1 MNLRQS
7 ERSEPENGVA
17 CWLIPWCLLVALMFV
32 YAGDVPPM
40 VNEAHYL
47 VKAKNFWQP
56 DWCDADLFASSGKAH
71 VFFYWILGWPTKYVS
86 LETTAWIGR
95 SIGWAILAAGLVRLS
110 RVCSQMRYASIAIA
124 AIWIAGVE
132 YGNLAG
138 EWVVGG
144 IEGKVPAYGFV
155 LAAIAE
161 LARRNW
167 NRVWVLLGIAS
178 AFHVLTGGWSVIAA
192 MFAWTITEAWKPGR
206 CPLLTRWLLLGGI
219 ISLAGVLPAAQLMM
233 GTSPADASQAA
244 KIYSLFRIRHHLLP
258 SDFLTW
264 WYIRHGI
271 VIAILISFAG
281 RRHSNRRS
289 ASRLDRVDSQR
300 FDSVKS
306 SDIHCSDDVEYH
318 VLVFVVGAG
327 LIAVSGLLIGT
338 MVSNSPDFAAKL
350 LRYYWFRLSDA
361 VIPLGMAI
369 VVVRTLSDEN
379 RRWRTAAKIL
389 VLLAFLLVGYSSID
403 RMMQGVPPSVNNRL
417 MGWDMEADATSK
429 RKVFED
435 WLAVCNWAA
444 LSTPDD
450 EVFLTPRHQQ
460 TFKWYSGRSE
470 VVNWKDVPQDAINLI
485 EWKKRFQEIY
495 PDRLGA
501 IRVTIN
507 YKTLREFRNRY
518 QVRYMV
524 VDRRVVGEHLPLLR
538 VYPTESNDNANYAV
552 YEMPR

>member
-1 MNLRQS
+1 MNKPTPWRLLA
-7 ERSEPENGVA
+7 E
-17 CWLIPWCLLVALMFV
+17 WFLLIALMFV
-32 YAGDVPPM
+32 YAGDAPPM

-56 DWCDADLFASSGKAH
+56 DWCAADLFASSGKAH
-71 VFFYWILGWPTKYVS
+71 VFFYWALGWPTQYFS

-95 SIGWAILAAGLVRLS
+95 IVGWSVLAFGLMRLS
-110 RVCSQMRYASIAIA
+110 HVFSRTGYASIAIA
-124 AIWIAGVE
+124 VLWIAGIE

-192 MFAWTITEAWKPGR
+192 MFAWAVTEAGKPKR
-206 CPLLTRWLLLGGI
+206 HPLLTRWLFLGGL
-219 ISLAGVLPAAQLMM
+219 ISLAGIIPAAQLMM
-233 GTSPADASQAA
+233 GTSSTDAAQAA

-271 VIAILISFAG
+271 VITILICFAIRQRVANRLKEDEEAE
-281 RRHSNRRS
+281 RRFL
-289 ASRLDRVDSQR
+289 A
-300 FDSVKS
+300 
-306 SDIHCSDDVEYH
+306 
-318 VLVFVVGAG
+318 FVGGAG
-327 LIAVSGLLIGT
+327 LIAVGGLLIGLL
-338 MVSNSPDFAAKL
+338 VSIFPDLSARL

-361 VIPLGMAI
+361 MIPLGMAI
-369 VVVRTLSDEN
+369 VVVGTLSDQDK
-379 RRWRTAAKIL
+379 RWRVAAKSLL
-389 VLLAFLLVGYSSID
+389 VLAFLMVGYASVD
-403 RMMQGVPPSVNNRL
+403 RMLQRVPPSVNNRL
-417 MGWDMEADATSK
+417 MGWDMDSDAATK
-429 RKVFED
+429 RAVFKD

-444 LSTPDD
+444 LSSPEN

-470 VVNWKDVPQDAINLI
+470 VVNWKDVPQDAISLI
-485 EWKKRFQEIY
+485 EWKKRFQEVF
-495 PDRLGA
+495 PERLGA

-507 YKTLREFRNRY
+507 YKTLRKFREQYN
-518 QVRYMV
+518 VRYMI

-538 VYPTESNDNANYAV
+538 VYPTESSDNVNYAV
-552 YEMPR
+552 YETPK